1 MEAILHKDELQMV
14 KFLLKGTKLQI
25 KMSDIEPTT
34 FNTNTG
40 SPQGD
45 GLSGVLFNI
54 SFENSLLRK
63 LREELDKIS
72 PELLTAMNNQNP
84 PNTIC

>member
-1 MEAILHKDELQMV
+1 MNYKLQITKDI
-14 KFLLKGTKLQI
+14 KLQI

-34 FNTNTG
+34 FLMYTG

-54 SFENSLLRK
+54 YF
-63 LREELDKIS
+63 
-72 PELLTAMNNQNP
+72 
-84 PNTIC
+84 